1 MVRVKD
7 LTKRFGT
14 VTAVDHVSF
23 EVEAGQS
30 VALWGENGAGKT
42 TALRC
47 LLGVIPFDGEVYL
60 SELDL
65 ARQGKAAR
73 RRMGFVPQEISFH
86 DDMTVKET
94 LLFYARIKKTDIYSN
109 QAGELLDR
117 LGLESYLPKRV
128 RDLSGGTKQR
138 LALVIALLANPPI
151 LILDEPTA
159 NLDVQTR
166 EKFLSLLAELK
177 SEGKT
182 LLFSSHRLEEVV
194 ALADRVL
201 VLELGKLVADCHPNE
216 LASRLDTRAMLKL
229 YFEGDEWI
237 QQALNTLT
245 GHGYSAEPNGTGIW
259 VQVVPLEKAKPI
271 SILTEAGI
279 PVSDFQL
286 EH

>member
-1 MVRVKD
+1 
-7 LTKRFGT
+7 
-14 VTAVDHVSF
+14 
-23 EVEAGQS
+23 
-30 VALWGENGAGKT
+30 
-42 TALRC
+42 
-47 LLGVIPFDGEVYL
+47 
-60 SELDL
+60 
-65 ARQGKAAR
+65 
-73 RRMGFVPQEISFH
+73 MGFVPQEISFH

-94 LLFYARIKKTDIYSN
+94 LLFYARIKKTDIFSS
-109 QAGELLDR
+109 QSGDLLDR
-117 LGLESYLPKRV
+117 LGLVTYLPKRV

-159 NLDVQTR
+159 NLDIQAR

-177 SEGKT
+177 GEGIT

-237 QQALNTLT
+237 QQALSTLT
-245 GHGYSAEPNGTGIW
+245 EHGYSAEPNGTGIW